1 MLDHLGRRL
10 ALEALRYAAS
20 TQLFGMVVL
29 HAGWMLLAAA
39 TWGYGASE
47 GEGAALVTR
56 PLMRAF
62 AALGG
67 VDAQGHA
74 DENSIFRVWLIL
86 SVPVYVLLSVWN
98 ALRPN
103 RKRWSFWRSVLVSTG
118 VAAAGY
124 TFALLGDPRNQDV
137 VLAVIGLTVATG
149 LASVWGIGAQR
160 LAELVAQSRPAASS
174 ARRVSS

>member
-10 ALEALRYAAS
+10 ALEALRYLAS

-39 TWGYGASE
+39 TWGHGASE

-67 VDAQGHA
+67 VDAQGHGDA
-74 DENSIFRVWLIL
+74 NSIFQVWLIL
-86 SVPVYVLLSVWN
+86 SLPVYLLVSLWR
-98 ALRPN
+98 ALRPG
-103 RKRWSFWRSVLVSTG
+103 RKPWGFWRSVMVSTA

-124 TFALLGDPRNQDV
+124 TFAFLGDARNEGV
-137 VLAVIGLTVATG
+137 VVALIVFTVATA
-149 LASVWGIGAQR
+149 LASVWGLGVQW
-160 LAELVAQSRPAASS
+160 LAELVTRSYSAAP
-174 ARRVSS
+174 ARRRVAG